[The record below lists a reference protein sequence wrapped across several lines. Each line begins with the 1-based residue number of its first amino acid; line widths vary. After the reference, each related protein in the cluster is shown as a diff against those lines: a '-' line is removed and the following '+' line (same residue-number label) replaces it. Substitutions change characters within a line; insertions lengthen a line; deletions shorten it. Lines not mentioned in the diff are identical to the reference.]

1 MVVVW
6 PRQSMTTA
14 AKVLDGGVLGA
25 AVTWRAPTPRSVHG
39 QARVGDG
46 GRRYLGDRAGLM
58 IRMMATEVLSGGVLE
73 GEAATSY
80 GEFDG
85 VRKTVVT
92 QQGGFVTHYGR
103 SKCGSGVSGF
113 GQRQRTLGIAV
124 GSICWLS
131 STETEMVRQRVARTS
146 SVSPLPPL
154 ALGWID

>member
-1 MVVVW
+1 MAVKARCISCW
-6 PRQSMTTA
+6 MT
-14 AKVLDGGVLGA
+14 L
-25 AVTWRAPTPRSVHG
+25 RCSR
-39 QARVGDG
+39 
-46 GRRYLGDRAGLM
+46 
-58 IRMMATEVLSGGVLE
+58 
-73 GEAATSY
+73 SY